1 MLEQY
6 TQFPRFG
13 FFKLNFILYLI
24 CVVWLL
30 IFIISPMV
38 EPIHFGDEG
47 RYDMVG
53 EDEHYYD
60 IEKFQNTF
68 VKSVYHSGDRM
79 CHMKESRSFL
89 LNSNQMPYCARCF
102 GIFLGFAIGA
112 GIITFVIIDLKWWLL
127 VVGLLPIGLDG
138 GLQFITDYESNNILR
153 LFTGSLAG
161 IVTLIAVGLIT
172 VELSNLFKQQMINSI
187 LHKRYLK
194 NFKITSKRH
203 PPS

>member
-1 MLEQY
+1 
-6 TQFPRFG
+6 
-13 FFKLNFILYLI
+13 
-24 CVVWLL
+24 
-30 IFIISPMV
+30 
-38 EPIHFGDEG
+38 
-47 RYDMVG
+47 
-53 EDEHYYD
+53 
-60 IEKFQNTF
+60 
-68 VKSVYHSGDRM
+68 
-79 CHMKESRSFL
+79 MKESRSFL